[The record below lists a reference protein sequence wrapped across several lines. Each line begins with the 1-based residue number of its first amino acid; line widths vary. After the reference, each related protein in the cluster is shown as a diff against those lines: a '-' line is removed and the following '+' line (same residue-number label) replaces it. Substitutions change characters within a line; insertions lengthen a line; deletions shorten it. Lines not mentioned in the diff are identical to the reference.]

1 MKKLFKALFALV
13 LIQFALSPI
22 THAKEPTNEVVVAG
36 QFAVININTANQSEL
51 QTLPGI
57 GASKAKAIIEYRKN
71 LGEFSSTKDI
81 INVKGIGKKLL
92 AKLEG
97 KITV

>member
-1 MKKLFKALFALV
+1 MKKLFKTLFTLV
-13 LIQFALSPI
+13 LIQFALSPM

-36 QFAVININTANQSEL
+36 QFAVININTANQATL

-71 LGEFSSTKDI
+71 LGEFSRVEDI
-81 INVKGIGKKLL
+81 TNVKGIGKKLL
-92 AKLEG
+92 VKLED

>member
-1 MKKLFKALFALV
+1 MKKLFKTLFALV
-13 LIQFALSPI
+13 LIHFALSPMA
-22 THAKEPTNEVVVAG
+22 HAKEPTSETVIAG

-57 GASKAKAIIEYRKN
+57 GASKAKAIIEYREN
-71 LGEFSSTKDI
+71 LGEFSRIEDI
-81 INVKGIGKKLL
+81 TNVKGIGKKLL

>member
-1 MKKLFKALFALV
+1 MKKLFKTLFT
-13 LIQFALSPI
+13 LIFVQLAFSPV
-22 THAKEPTNEVVVAG
+22 AYANETSGDVVVAE
-36 QFAVININTANQSEL
+36 QYAVININTANQSEL

-57 GASKAKAIIEYRKN
+57 GKSKAKAIIEYRKN
-71 LGEFSSTKDI
+71 LGEFSQIEDI
-81 INVKGIGKKLL
+81 TNVKGICKKLL